1 MSLPNPARQKAAR
14 DRLDQIFAHQ
24 EVVYAVH
31 YACQSF
37 YSGQQVTSTRVA
49 CISLRHVQ
57 SGQVTTFSIAKTAEL
72 FRMPADAIGDNWN
85 NLERSMLGEFYEF
98 IRMNKGVKLV
108 HWNMRDDTFG
118 FAALEHRFR
127 VLKGRPEEIPEQ
139 NRIDLARVLLELYG
153 DTYVKGRAKLKAL
166 SRLNKL
172 SMADF
177 LNGADE
183 AQALEAG
190 HLRKVQM
197 STQTKVKLIAD
208 LAIMAHDRTLKV
220 QAGVIAQHGA
230 PARLMMQKLL
240 RNPGYTVTSGMVG
253 GFVVV
258 FKAYDWL
265 FGG

>member
-14 DRLDQIFAHQ
+14 DRLDQVFAHP
-24 EVVYAVH
+24 ETVYAIH

-37 YSGQQVTSTRVA
+37 YSGQKVTSTRVA
-49 CISLRHVQ
+49 CISLRQVQ
-57 SGQVTTFSIAKTAEL
+57 SGQVTTFSVAKSAEL
-72 FRMPADAIGDNWN
+72 FRIPADAIGDHWN

-98 IRMNKGVKLV
+98 IRMNRGLKLV

-118 FAALEHRFR
+118 FAALEHRFK

-139 NRIDLARVLLELYG
+139 NRTDLARLLLELYG
-153 DTYVKGRAKLKAL
+153 DHYVKGRAKFKAL
-166 SRLNKL
+166 SRFNKL

-177 LNGADE
+177 LDGAAE
-183 AQALEAG
+183 AKALQEG

-197 STQTKVKLIAD
+197 STQTKVKLLAD
-208 LAIMAHDRTLKV
+208 LAILAHDRTLKT
-220 QAGVIAQHGA
+220 QASVIAQHGA
-230 PARLMMQKLL
+230 PLRLMAQKLW
-240 RNPGYTVTSGMVG
+240 RNPGYTVTSGMIG

>member
-1 MSLPNPARQKAAR
+1 M
-14 DRLDQIFAHQ
+14 FAHP
-24 EVVYAVH
+24 EAVYAIH

-49 CISLRHVQ
+49 CISLRQLQ
-57 SGQVTTFSIAKTAEL
+57 SGQVRTFSIAKSAEL
-72 FRMPADAIGDNWN
+72 FRMPGEAIGDNWN

-98 IRMNKGVKLV
+98 IRMNKGIKLV

-118 FAALEHRFR
+118 FAALEHRFK
-127 VLKGRPEEIPEQ
+127 VLKGRPEEVPEQ
-139 NRIDLARVLLELYG
+139 NRMDFARLLLELYG
-153 DTYVKGRAKLKAL
+153 DDYVKGRAKLQVL
-166 SRLNKL
+166 SQFNKL

-177 LNGADE
+177 LAGADE
-183 AQALEAG
+183 AHALQAG

-208 LAIMAHDRTLKV
+208 LAIMAHDRTLKT

-230 PARLMMQKLL
+230 PVRLMMQKLL
-240 RNPGYTVTSGMVG
+240 HNPGYTVTSGMVG